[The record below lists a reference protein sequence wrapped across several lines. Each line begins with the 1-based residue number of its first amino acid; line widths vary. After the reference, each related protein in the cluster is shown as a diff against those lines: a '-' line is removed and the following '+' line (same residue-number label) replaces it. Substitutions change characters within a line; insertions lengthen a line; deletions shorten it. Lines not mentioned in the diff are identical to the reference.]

1 MQKTASFL
9 RLGAGMAVKSAAEVL
24 PPLVGIDFGESRAK
38 VTDQTTVFWFLR
50 YNYMICSSFYGPIS
64 ISLQ

>member
-1 MQKTASFL
+1 
-9 RLGAGMAVKSAAEVL
+9 MAVKSAAEVL